1 MSILRLFPL
10 NTVVFPRQQMPLHV
24 FEQRYRQLVR
34 EVLEEDGEFG
44 ISLIRSGPE
53 VGGDAK
59 PNTVGCTVR
68 ITNAEELPD
77 GRFNIACEGV
87 RRFRLVELLTP
98 DPYPRGEVEFFV
110 ETGGDWSDATLEFA
124 RTVSEQYT
132 HHLELSLAL
141 QNSWQRSFRFP
152 SDPRLLADYAAGR
165 VDAVP
170 IAKQEMLE
178 AEQVARRLELVLRAL
193 RVENARLGEQ
203 LSAHQRRTRSGL
215 GTLN

>member
-1 MSILRLFPL
+1 MAILRLFPL
-10 NTVVFPRQQMPLHV
+10 NTVVFPGQQVPLHI

-44 ISLIRSGPE
+44 ISLIRSEPTI
-53 VGGDAK
+53 GGDAA

-98 DPYPRGEVEFFV
+98 DPYPRGEVEYMV
-110 ETGGDWSDATLEFA
+110 DPGGGWDDTTLDLAGAVSD
-124 RTVSEQYT
+124 QYT
-132 HHLELSLAL
+132 RHLELSLAL

-152 SDPRLLADYAAGR
+152 TDPALLADYAAGR

-170 IAKQEMLE
+170 LVKQEMLE
-178 AEQVARRLELVLRAL
+178 AEQVTRRLELLLRAL
-193 RVENARLGEQ
+193 RVENARLSEQ
-203 LSAHQRRTRSGL
+203 LGAHQRRTRSGL

>member
-1 MSILRLFPL
+1 MPILRLFPL

-44 ISLIRSGPE
+44 ISLIRSGHE
-53 VGGDAK
+53 VGGDAE

-98 DPYPRGEVEFFV
+98 DPYTRGDVEYFIDSDD
-110 ETGGDWSDATLEFA
+110 TWSDATLEVA
-124 RTVSEQYT
+124 KSVSEQYT
-132 HHLELSLAL
+132 HHLEISLGL
-141 QNSWQRSFRFP
+141 QNSWQRSFQFP
-152 SDPRLLADYAAGR
+152 TDPGSLADYAAGR

-170 IAKQEMLE
+170 IVKQEMLE
-178 AEQVARRLELVLRAL
+178 AEQVTRRLELVLRAL
-193 RVENARLGEQ
+193 RAENGRLDEQ
-203 LSAHQRRTRSGL
+203 LVAHQRRTRSGL